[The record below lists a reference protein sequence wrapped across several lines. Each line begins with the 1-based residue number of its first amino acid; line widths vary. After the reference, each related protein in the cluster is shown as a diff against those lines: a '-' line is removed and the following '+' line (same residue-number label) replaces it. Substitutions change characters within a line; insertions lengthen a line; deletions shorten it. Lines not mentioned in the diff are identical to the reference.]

1 MAISTPLKEKKRER
15 RHPRTKM
22 RKVLLV
28 AWQGG
33 GRRDANRARNLGLGG
48 IYIDTTDPADVG
60 EVVQLL
66 FDAPQGEVRARAV
79 VRNMHPGRGMGV
91 EFIGMDYLARRRL
104 HYMLKALLVTEQVPA
119 ETVSA

>member
-1 MAISTPLKEKKRER
+1 MTPSTPAKEKRKR

-22 RKVLLV
+22 RKTLLV

-33 GRRDANRARNLGLGG
+33 GRRDASRARNLCLGG

-60 EVVQLL
+60 EFVQLL
-66 FDAPQGEVRARAV
+66 FDAPQGEVRASAV

-91 EFIGMDYLARRRL
+91 EFIGMDFLARRRL
-104 HYMLKALLVTEQVPA
+104 NYMLKGLLVTEEVPA
-119 ETVSA
+119 KLALA

>member
-1 MAISTPLKEKKRER
+1 
-15 RHPRTKM
+15 M
-22 RKVLLV
+22 RKILLV

-33 GRRDANRARNLGLGG
+33 GRRDANRARNLCLGG
-48 IYIDTTDPADVG
+48 IYIDTTNPADVG

-66 FDAPQGEVRARAV
+66 FDAPQGEVRARAI

-104 HYMLKALLVTEQVPA
+104 HYMLKGLLATEEPA
-119 ETVSA
+119 EQPVSA